1 MQRIEAIEEYN
12 RAQRSGMRDYREKTA
27 AGKYPYLPALDELL
41 EKTDTESQIPLG
53 TIEIPLDYVVGTK
66 TTGRTPAFA
75 SNFMPLLPEDT
86 EFASKWVS
94 LCMAHVEEGI
104 HDAIK
109 AYEYMGR
116 FYVQEGNKRVSVLK
130 YFGADSIFATVTRV
144 VPQFNDTPEIR
155 EYYEFM
161 DYYPLCGLYRLHF
174 TQEGSFAR
182 LQKALGKAP
191 DEKWTADD
199 KAEVVSLMNWIT
211 KAYNA
216 HGGDKMRTTPADVM
230 LLLLRLYK
238 LDELKTYSPAQ
249 FAAAIDAV
257 WDDVLALE
265 RPEPVKLSTQPSA
278 PAKKNSL
285 LERILPGIRSEPS
298 HLKVAFVNERTP
310 ETSTWTSQHEFG
322 RTQLDQVFAGKVET
336 VAYHGAE
343 PGKNADELVEKA
355 IQDGAD
361 MVFTTSPK
369 LVGASLR
376 AALRHPD
383 VRILNCSVDM
393 PYASIRTYYSRVY
406 EAKFITGAIAA
417 AVAREDRVGYVADTP
432 TFGVPANINAFA
444 LGARMVNPRVKVS
457 LQWSCLPG
465 DPIQAFQKQGI
476 TVVSGRDTPTPF
488 RPAREFGTFR
498 ISPGGTLMDLAS
510 PFWHWGQFYENVV
523 RTVLDGGW
531 TRDKSGTDGT
541 AVNYWWG
548 MNSGVMDV
556 LLSRELPHDVRH
568 LANILRSGIIAGS
581 IDPFAC
587 YITAQNG
594 TVMNEGRTG
603 FTPEQI
609 LHMDWLCDA
618 VEGHLPE
625 FDELIDCA
633 RPMYRMQGIH
643 RDRLPAEKE
652 ADL

>member
-1 MQRIEAIEEYN
+1 MQRIEALEEYN
-12 RAQRSGMRDYREKTA
+12 RAQRLGVRDYREKTA

-75 SNFMPLLPEDT
+75 SNFMPLLPENT

-285 LERILPGIRSEPS
+285 LDRILPGIRSELLPGPASTSLAVPS
-298 HLKVAFVNERTP
+298 
-310 ETSTWTSQHEFG
+310 WT
-322 RTQLDQVFAGKVET
+322 R
-336 VAYHGAE
+336 
-343 PGKNADELVEKA
+343 
-355 IQDGAD
+355 
-361 MVFTTSPK
+361 
-369 LVGASLR
+369 
-376 AALRHPD
+376 
-383 VRILNCSVDM
+383 
-393 PYASIRTYYSRVY
+393 
-406 EAKFITGAIAA
+406 
-417 AVAREDRVGYVADTP
+417 
-432 TFGVPANINAFA
+432 
-444 LGARMVNPRVKVS
+444 
-457 LQWSCLPG
+457 CLP
-465 DPIQAFQKQGI
+465 
-476 TVVSGRDTPTPF
+476 
-488 RPAREFGTFR
+488 ARWKPWLIMAQSRAKMPMSWWKKPSRTAR
-498 ISPGGTLMDLAS
+498 IWCLQPR
-510 PFWHWGQFYENVV
+510 QN
-523 RTVLDGGW
+523 
-531 TRDKSGTDGT
+531 
-541 AVNYWWG
+541 WWG
-548 MNSGVMDV
+548 
-556 LLSRELPHDVRH
+556 
-568 LANILRSGIIAGS
+568 LR
-581 IDPFAC
+581 
-587 YITAQNG
+587 
-594 TVMNEGRTG
+594 
-603 FTPEQI
+603 
-609 LHMDWLCDA
+609 
-618 VEGHLPE
+618 
-625 FDELIDCA
+625 CA
-633 RPMYRMQGIH
+633 RRCATRMC
-643 RDRLPAEKE
+643 AS
-652 ADL
+652 

>member
-1 MQRIEAIEEYN
+1 MQRIEAIEVYN
-12 RAQRSGMRDYREKTA
+12 RAQRLGMRDYREKTA

-66 TTGRTPAFA
+66 TTGRTMAFA

-86 EFASKWVS
+86 EFASKWLS
-94 LCMAHVEEGI
+94 LCMAHMEEGI

-257 WDDVLALE
+257 WDNVLALE
-265 RPEPVKLSTQPSA
+265 RPEPVKLSTQPAA

-285 LERILPGIRSEPS
+285 LDRILPGIRSEPS

-343 PGKNADELVEKA
+343 PVKNADELVEKA

-417 AVAREDRVGYVADTP
+417 AVAREDRVGYVAANPVYGIPAAVNAYAQGLKTVRPDAKVVLRWACLPDPAHPLDFSDRPDVEIFYARDNREPEGTHRDYGLVRRMPDGSLQPLGLPVWRWDT
-432 TFGVPANINAFA
+432 FYIEIVRSIFDGAWDNDAA
-444 LGARMVNPRVKVS
+444 GAR
-457 LQWSCLPG
+457 
-465 DPIQAFQKQGI
+465 
-476 TVVSGRDTPTPF
+476 
-488 RPAREFGTFR
+488 
-498 ISPGGTLMDLAS
+498 
-510 PFWHWGQFYENVV
+510 
-523 RTVLDGGW
+523 
-531 TRDKSGTDGT
+531 

-548 MNSGVMDV
+548 M
-556 LLSRELPHDVRH
+556 
-568 LANILRSGIIAGS
+568 RSGAEEIDYSKDLPAGTLQLLDLMEKMLHEDDLR
-581 IDPFAC
+581 IFPEDL
-587 YITAQNG
+587 YAQG
-594 TVMNEGRTG
+594 HVLHS
-603 FTPEQI
+603 PEAVVYSPKE
-609 LHMDWLCDA
+609 LMEMDWLDEC
-618 VEGHLPE
+618 VEGALPHY
-625 FDELIDCA
+625 DELDVKTHVLMAIN
-633 RPMYRMQGIH
+633 G
-643 RDRLPAEKE
+643 LNTLKGFVK
-652 ADL
+652 

>member
-1 MQRIEAIEEYN
+1 MQRIEAIDEYN

-66 TTGRTPAFA
+66 TTGRTMAFA

-86 EFASKWVS
+86 EFASKWLS
-94 LCMAHVEEGI
+94 LCMAHMEEGI

-144 VPQFNDTPEIR
+144 VPRFNDTPEIR

-161 DYYPLCGLYRLHF
+161 EYYPLCGLYRLHF

-257 WDDVLALE
+257 WDNVLALE
-265 RPEPVKLSTQPSA
+265 RPEPVKLSTQPAA

-285 LERILPGIRSEPS
+285 LDRILPGIRSEPS

-393 PYASIRTYYSRVY
+393 PYPGVRTYYSRIY
-406 EAKFITGAIAA
+406 EAKFLLGMIAGAL
-417 AVAREDRVGYVADTP
+417 AVDDRIGYVADGPIFGTP
-432 TFGVPANINAFA
+432 AAINAFA
-444 LGARMVNPRVKVS
+444 LGAQLTNPRAWIE
-457 LQWSCLPG
+457 LRWSCCESSPAARLAQEGLRVICARDLPG
-465 DPIQAFQKQGI
+465 TGDSPDWRGLCLAQEAGPVCTALPVWNWGEVYI
-476 TVVSGRDTPTPF
+476 RL
-488 RPAREFGTFR
+488 ARSILR
-498 ISPGGTLMDLAS
+498 
-510 PFWHWGQFYENVV
+510 
-523 RTVLDGGW
+523 GGW
-531 TRDKSGTDGT
+531 DELSAAA

-548 MNSGVMDV
+548 FANAAVDVRMMEALPDGPRELVQILRAALIHGELAPFHRRITDQTGTVRNSGD
-556 LLSRELPHDVRH
+556 RWLP
-568 LANILRSGIIAGS
+568 
-581 IDPFAC
+581 
-587 YITAQNG
+587 
-594 TVMNEGRTG
+594 
-603 FTPEQI
+603 PEEI
-609 LHMDWLCDA
+609 LHMDWLCANVRGSIPQYDDL
-618 VEGHLPE
+618 LPM
-625 FDELIDCA
+625 A
-633 RPMYRMQGIH
+633 KPMVRLLGLYRETLQ
-643 RDRLPAEKE
+643 PEKRGP
-652 ADL
+652 LL

>member
-1 MQRIEAIEEYN
+1 MQRIEAIDEYN
-12 RAQRSGMRDYREKTA
+12 RAQRLGMRDYREKTA

-66 TTGRTPAFA
+66 TTGRTMAFA

-86 EFASKWVS
+86 EFASKWLS
-94 LCMAHVEEGI
+94 LCMAHMEEGI

-144 VPQFNDTPEIR
+144 VPRFNDTPEIR

-161 DYYPLCGLYRLHF
+161 EYYPLCGLYRLHF

-257 WDDVLALE
+257 WDNVLALE
-265 RPEPVKLSTQPSA
+265 RPEPVKLSTQTAA

-285 LERILPGIRSEPS
+285 LDRILPGIRSEPS

-376 AALRHPD
+376 AALRHPN

-406 EAKFITGAIAA
+406 EAKFITGAIAGA
-417 AVAREDRVGYVADTP
+417 MAQNNRIGYIASYP
-432 TFGVPANINAFA
+432 IFGVPASINAFA
-444 LGARMVNPRVKVS
+444 LGAQMTNPRAQIE
-457 LQWSCLPG
+457 LRWSCVKGTP
-465 DPIQAFQKQGI
+465 QADLLADGI
-476 TVVSGRDTPTPF
+476 RVVSNRDAPTQAKMYLDFCNYGTYLMNDRGDLIPLGTPVWVWGKFYEFVIRSIFAGGWKRDKGESTALNYWLGRPGQRRHR
-488 RPAREFGTFR
+488 RPAVRKAAGGRASVCGDSEKGLGGR
-498 ISPGGTLMDLAS
+498 RSRPLPAAHYRPGRYGEVRRYPGVCPGGAAAHGLAVRQ
-510 PFWHWGQFYENVV
+510 HCGQY
-523 RTVLDGGW
+523 
-531 TRDKSGTDGT
+531 
-541 AVNYWWG
+541 
-548 MNSGVMDV
+548 
-556 LLSRELPHDVRH
+556 PH
-568 LANILRSGIIAGS
+568 L
-581 IDPFAC
+581 
-587 YITAQNG
+587 
-594 TVMNEGRTG
+594 
-603 FTPEQI
+603 
-609 LHMDWLCDA
+609 
-618 VEGHLPE
+618 
-625 FDELIDCA
+625 
-633 RPMYRMQGIH
+633 
-643 RDRLPAEKE
+643 
-652 ADL
+652 

>member
-1 MQRIEAIEEYN
+1 MQRIEAIEVYN
-12 RAQRSGMRDYREKTA
+12 RAQRLGMRDYREKTA

-66 TTGRTPAFA
+66 TTGRTMAFA

-86 EFASKWVS
+86 EFASKWLS
-94 LCMAHVEEGI
+94 LCMAHMEEGI

-257 WDDVLALE
+257 WDNVLALE
-265 RPEPVKLSTQPSA
+265 RPEPVKLSTQPAA

-285 LERILPGIRSEPS
+285 LDRILPGIRSEPS

-417 AVAREDRVGYVADTP
+417 AVAREDRVGYVAANP
-432 TFGVPANINAFA
+432 VYGVPAAINAFVQG
-444 LGARMVNPRVKVS
+444 LRSVRPEGRVV
-457 LQWSCLPG
+457 LRWACLP
-465 DPIQAFQKQGI
+465 DPAHPLDFSDRKDIEVFYA
-476 TVVSGRDTPTPF
+476 RD
-488 RPAREFGTFR
+488 AREPEGTHRDYGLCRRLPDGILQPIGLPEWRWDTFF
-498 ISPGGTLMDLAS
+498 I
-510 PFWHWGQFYENVV
+510 EIV
-523 RTVLDGGW
+523 RSVF
-531 TRDKSGTDGT
+531 DGT
-541 AVNYWWG
+541 WNSANGRAINYWWG
-548 MNSGVMDV
+548 MRSGAEQINYSAGQNSGTMQLLRLVEKQIAKDDV
-556 LLSRELPHDVRH
+556 QVFPSEEYAQGHRKQGAATGIYTPQEL
-568 LANILRSGIIAGS
+568 
-581 IDPFAC
+581 
-587 YITAQNG
+587 
-594 TVMNEGRTG
+594 MK
-603 FTPEQI
+603 
-609 LHMDWLCDA
+609 MDWLDEC
-618 VEGHLPE
+618 VEGEMPRYEALNVKSRFLLE
-625 FDELIDCA
+625 VNGL
-633 RPMYRMQGIH
+633 
-643 RDRLPAEKE
+643 DRYKDMPR
-652 ADL
+652 